1 MDSQPELPTLL
12 RIADEGQ
19 RLEALL
25 AFACAAGEAEERL
38 GAAEHAIDLAA
49 ALDVSDSQLLALAAA
64 AEAALAC
71 MELET
76 SIRHGKRLLDLAG
89 LAPAGDSS
97 AWDRALDRHTLQTV
111 TWLGRGVTALAISSF
126 RLSDYV
132 ESLRFAQVEL
142 HIKRFLRDEIG
153 EAQALTGI
161 GWGYDKMGLYQ
172 QALTHHFRSL
182 RILERLAP
190 DSIGDPLNG
199 IAAAYLDVG
208 RAERAV
214 EYGQLALK
222 AAGQNEQRRRERA
235 TALRIIGLGHSAAGD
250 PEQASLYLR
259 RAIEASDPYGKS
271 LTLL

>member
-89 LAPAGDSS
+89 LAPAGDTS
-97 AWDRALDRHTLQTV
+97 AWDRAVDRHTLQTV

-132 ESLRFAQVEL
+132 ESPQ
-142 HIKRFLRDEIG
+142 I
-153 EAQALTGI
+153 
-161 GWGYDKMGLYQ
+161 
-172 QALTHHFRSL
+172 
-182 RILERLAP
+182 
-190 DSIGDPLNG
+190 
-199 IAAAYLDVG
+199 G
-208 RAERAV
+208 RAACR
-214 EYGQLALK
+214 G
-222 AAGQNEQRRRERA
+222 
-235 TALRIIGLGHSAAGD
+235 TTGD
-250 PEQASLYLR
+250 
-259 RAIEASDPYGKS
+259 
-271 LTLL
+271 